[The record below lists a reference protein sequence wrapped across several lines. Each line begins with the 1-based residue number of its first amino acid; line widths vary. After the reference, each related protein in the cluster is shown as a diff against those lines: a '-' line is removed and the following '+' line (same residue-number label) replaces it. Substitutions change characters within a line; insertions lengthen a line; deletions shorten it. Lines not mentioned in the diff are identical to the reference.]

1 MVKRWAQWEDGGRK
15 TSEQGS
21 SPLHPPIPQ
30 PQVGGMMEQL
40 SDSIRSSFGLTGVS
54 REGGM
59 SEGDGRSLTEVRQR
73 G

>member
-1 MVKRWAQWEDGGRK
+1 MVKRWAQWEDEGRK

-21 SPLHPPIPQ
+21 SPLHPPPTSSAT
-30 PQVGGMMEQL
+30 VGRMMEQL

-59 SEGDGRSLTEVRQR
+59 SEGDGRRWSLLK
-73 G
+73 

>member
-1 MVKRWAQWEDGGRK
+1 MVKRWAPWEDGGRK

-21 SPLHPPIPQ
+21 SPLHPPFPQ

-40 SDSIRSSFGLTGVS
+40 SDSIRSSTGVS